1 MFANI
6 FWKILYDCFEYR
18 PFHKTVVVYCKEKL
32 FSISLKVHSIADIF
46 ANKINFPS
54 FRFSGGLR
62 KFVGISA

>member
-32 FSISLKVHSIADIF
+32 FSISFFKQLKVHSIADIF

-54 FRFSGGLR
+54 FRFPGD
-62 KFVGISA
+62 